1 MRISGCRL
9 KEKTQDRL
17 AEFLSEAVTAR
28 SAADLARVNRKT
40 AAYFFHRLRQM
51 IARRLED
58 SLPVEGLV
66 EVDESYFG
74 GVRKGKRG
82 RGAAGKIPVFG
93 ILKRGGKVHT
103 VIIPDVRKDTLL
115 PIIRQKVVPDSIVY
129 TNSYPAY
136 DVLDVSEFHHH
147 RIDHSDAYV
156 LDRHN
161 HINGI
166 ENFWNQAKRTVQP
179 IQRHSESPLSSLP
192 QRDRIPFQLRN
203 PEPAI
208 ANPQTRG
215 QTYAL
220 ANPIWDS
227 PLFNKIRL

>member
-17 AEFLSEAVTAR
+17 AEFFVGGVTAR
-28 SAADLARVNRKT
+28 SAADLAGVNRKT
-40 AAYFFHRLRQM
+40 AAYFFHRLRQI
-51 IARRLED
+51 IARQWED
-58 SLPVEGLV
+58 SLPVEELV

-103 VIIPDVRKDTLL
+103 VMISNVRKDTLL

-129 TNSYPAY
+129 TDSYPAY
-136 DVLDVSEFHHH
+136 DVLNVSEFHHH

-156 LDRHN
+156 LDRQPHQR
-161 HINGI
+161 
-166 ENFWNQAKRTVQP
+166 NQELLEPGQAHAQP
-179 IQRHSESPLSSLP
+179 IQRHSESPLSALS
-192 QRDRIPFQLRN
+192 QGDRISLQLRKTK
-203 PEPAI
+203 PAI
-208 ANPQTRG
+208 ANPQTLG
-215 QTYAL
+215 QTQAL
-220 ANPIWDS
+220 ANRSGTAPFFIW
-227 PLFNKIRL
+227 IRP